1 MGWGGMGC
9 WQGGFHCH
17 FCAKKTTSVE
27 VEVLLLCFHSVGHL
41 GFYL

>member
-17 FCAKKTTSVE
+17 FRAKVE